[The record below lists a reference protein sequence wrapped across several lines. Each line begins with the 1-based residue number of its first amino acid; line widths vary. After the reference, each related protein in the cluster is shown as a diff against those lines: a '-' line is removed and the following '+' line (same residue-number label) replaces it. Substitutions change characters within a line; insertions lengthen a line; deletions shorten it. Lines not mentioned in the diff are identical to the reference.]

1 MDRPTPLSYCPDFH
15 QRIERLTRLHSRT
28 ALDRIFAVMQTPS
41 PAIDAFCRR
50 YCEDFCEY
58 PDPRERLAFWDAH
71 LGSRANVSD
80 DSVPAAYLSECD
92 QGLYGGILGADVR
105 YMAHPDIGW
114 ISSMVPPLMEDLS
127 ELAGLQVDLD
137 SARLDGPEGPLAWHR
152 YREQLAVM
160 TAGAA
165 GKFGI
170 SHFILIDSMNLAF
183 ELVGATKAYL
193 ALMDRPDLVLA
204 AVDLGYRLN
213 VLVQETLF
221 AAGVQV
227 AGGTCSNMAG
237 WIPGR
242 IVSESVDP
250 WHMTSVEYFERFG
263 REPVERILGH
273 FDGGVMHLHGNGRH
287 LLEAVSSVR
296 GLKALLLGDDRGF
309 KPAVEFVADAR
320 LRAPDLPLVVGCDYP
335 TFVRK
340 LDEHSLTGGV
350 LYKVTQVP
358 DADTANRLMELV
370 RAYKA

>member
-1 MDRPTPLSYCPDFH
+1 MDERTPLSYCPDFP
-15 QRIERLTRLHSRT
+15 QRIERLTRLHSR
-28 ALDRIFAVMQTPS
+28 AANDRIFAVMQIPS
-41 PAIDAFCRR
+41 PAIEAFARR
-50 YCEDFCEY
+50 YGEGYCEY
-58 PDPRERLAFWDAH
+58 PDPGERLAFWDAH
-71 LGSRANVSD
+71 LASRASVSD

-92 QGLYGGILGADVR
+92 QGLYGGILGGEVR

-127 ELAGLQVDLD
+127 ELSGLHVELD
-137 SARLDGPEGPLAWHR
+137 PAKLDHPGGPPAWHR

-193 ALMDRPDLVLA
+193 ALMDHPDLVLA
-204 AVDLGYRLN
+204 AVELGYRVN
-213 VLVQETLF
+213 VLVQEAFF

-237 WIPGR
+237 WLPGR

-250 WHMTSVEYFERFG
+250 WHMTSVEYFELFG
-263 REPVERILGH
+263 REPAERILGH

-287 LLEAVSSVR
+287 LLEAVSTVR

-309 KPAVEFVADAR
+309 KPAVEFAAEAR
-320 LRAPDLPLVVGCDYP
+320 LRAPELPLVLGCDYS

-340 LDEHSLTGGV
+340 LSDRSLTGGV
-350 LYKVTQVP
+350 LYKVSKVP
-358 DADTANRLMELV
+358 DASTANKLMERV
-370 RAYKA
+370 RAYEA